1 MTWAIVNDE
10 NNAWVV
16 DPSNDVYVRDEYV
29 EPGYVEGD
37 EVVWTRQADKDN
49 AWQS

>member
-16 DPSNDVYVRDEYV
+16 DPANDTYVRSEYV
-29 EPGYVEGD
+29 DTDYVEGE

-49 AWQS
+49 EWQS